1 MNRLVDLPRDIDAEP
16 VPVPMPAVSAL
27 APAWAMAAQAL
38 VASDQAHLR
47 TGLHLRVMTNPL
59 LGLPITPFRIIE
71 AGPPS
76 VLRTDMVWTD
86 DSPLPQR
93 LIPPFEITP
102 DRPAIGWLPAP
113 VSATCC
119 WLEVFADVEP
129 DDELTVSAM
138 ASTPRG
144 SRPVATRS
152 FSPYHVWAS
161 AITQVRVAGTGTV
174 RGVEWLPASTAGG
187 ELLKLMALPLAR
199 PHPRYAALDDGV
211 LLAAARV
218 ARGAPQRKA
227 LYDTSLSSGLPS
239 PSQADPLKV
248 NDEVARVGRLA
259 EVLHGELLRLVDE
272 PVIDPWQLS
281 TVRPILNEHG
291 QIGESSATSNCLDDV
306 LNGTVDHGLARWL
319 GFLDKDN
326 LSAGDGPINA
336 RIVTAVFAPN
346 WNEIEARFL
355 QVTFPPDAVVADL
368 AALRARYPAFDALGD
383 LEGTVEGPFLDIG
396 VVAAYSSFG
405 AIDPPPP
412 PVRVSATDR
421 PTRTSDV
428 EVSAVSAWLPRIPP
442 DAAREAS
449 VVFDELRVG
458 AAVAF
463 VRDGLDGTDPV
474 VLNRPSAAVG
484 FNQPLV
490 ASLTVSM
497 TAAGTGDVANLGT
510 LAERNCPAQAVRY
523 HAAQVD
529 WFGRWS
535 NWTPADLPEGD
546 RPRPPMP
553 AVRAWVTQAVVP
565 ADDDGGPLAGTIS
578 ASIPVPPPADLPPG
592 AHLITSLRFQVTD
605 AANDT
610 TTSTIP
616 IADPATP
623 PTELTVDDLAAPPLG
638 PGESTTVTVSAHWT
652 DTSLAR
658 SDPSTDLHL
667 TIADPRPPAPV
678 VLDPSLRYTARPDAT
693 GRASAELRWPAASP
707 QERFRVYVA
716 DETTMRVRL
725 DALRGD
731 GEVDA
736 LLAALDASPGPVE
749 RGVAWTGHERL
760 LPRSAFTLATPTPL
774 SRDGASEMRF
784 EHAVSGSLR
793 TLTLYRIVAV
803 SESNVDVAFAESP
816 VVPFAVPNM
825 LPPPQPHLS
834 VRILAPS
841 VTGDATPTAELTVTI
856 PRGSQRAVEYR
867 LRRSRVSAAD
877 PLTMPIA
884 TTGVLHPP
892 TASEPHVEVVIDAG
906 PSTIEPDGVLRPWNT
921 YTWRVEVRAEPAPG
935 DGPPGAWSQPSPPA
949 GASVVPLDG
958 PPAPTIR
965 PLRHSGAK
973 VVVGVD
979 LAADVRGG
987 ALGVHTV
994 ELYRRLPGAHE
1005 RLLSTR
1011 PEQQRPAGAD
1021 PWVFVDDGSSGDPV
1035 PGTTYRATVIDPLGR
1050 RSEPSAPQRLSRGLG
1065 PAERSTP

>member
-1 MNRLVDLPRDIDAEP
+1 MNSPFDLPRDTDIEP

-59 LGLPITPFRIIE
+59 LGLPITPFRIIQ
-71 AGPPS
+71 AGRRPS
-76 VLRTDMVWTD
+76 MRTDIVWTD

-93 LIPPFEITP
+93 LNPPFEVTP
-102 DRPAIGWLPAP
+102 DRPAIGWLPPPAW
-113 VSATCC
+113 ATCC
-119 WLEVFADVEP
+119 WIELFADVQP
-129 DDELTVSAM
+129 NDELNVSAM

-152 FSPYHVWAS
+152 YSPYHVWAS
-161 AITQVRVAGTGTV
+161 AITQVRVEGAGTV
-174 RGVEWLPASTAGG
+174 ERVEWLPASTAGG
-187 ELLKLMALPLAR
+187 ELLKLMALPVAR

-218 ARGAPQRKA
+218 ARGAPQLRA
-227 LYDTSLSSGLPS
+227 LYDTSLSSGLPR
-239 PSQADPLKV
+239 PSEADPLTV
-248 NDEVARVGRLA
+248 ADEVARVGRLA
-259 EVLHGELLRLVDE
+259 EVLRHELLRLVDE
-272 PVIDPWQLS
+272 PFLDPWQLS
-281 TVRPILNEHG
+281 TVSPIFNEHG
-291 QIGESSATSNCLDDV
+291 QIGESSATSTCLDNV

-319 GFLDKDN
+319 GFLDMDN
-326 LSAGDGPINA
+326 LTAGGDPIDA

-355 QVTFPPDAVVADL
+355 QFTFPPDAVVADL
-368 AALRARYPAFDALGD
+368 ATLRARYPAFDALGD
-383 LEGTVEGPFLDIG
+383 LEGTVEGPFLDLG
-396 VVAAYSSFG
+396 VEAAYSSYG
-405 AIDPPPP
+405 AIDPPPS
-412 PVRVSATDR
+412 PVVRSATDR

-428 EVSAVSAWLPRIPP
+428 EVSAESAWLPRIPP
-442 DAAREAS
+442 DAARETS
-449 VVFDELRVG
+449 VVLDGLRVG

-463 VRDGLDGTDPV
+463 VRDDLDGTGPV

-484 FNQPLV
+484 FNQPIV
-490 ASLTVSM
+490 ASLTAPM
-497 TAAGTGDVANLGT
+497 AAAGTGDAANCGT
-510 LAERNCPAQAVRY
+510 LAERACPALAVRY

-535 NWTPADLPEGD
+535 DWTPADLPDGD

-553 AVRAWVTQAVVP
+553 AVRAWVSQAVVP
-565 ADDDGGPLAGTIS
+565 PDDGGGPLSGTIS
-578 ASIPVPPPADLPPG
+578 ATIPVPPPADLPPG

-605 AANDT
+605 AANHT

-616 IADPATP
+616 IADPAAP
-623 PTELTVDDLAAPPLG
+623 PAELTVDGLAAPPLG

-667 TIADPRPPAPV
+667 TIGDPRPPNPV
-678 VLDPSLRYTARPDAT
+678 VLDPSLRYTARPDVT
-693 GRASAELRWPAASP
+693 GRARAELRWPAASP

-725 DALRGD
+725 DAQRGD
-731 GEVDA
+731 AEVDA
-736 LLAALDASPGPVE
+736 LLAALDASPGPVD
-749 RGVAWTGHERL
+749 RGVAWTGHGRV
-760 LPRSAFTLATPTPL
+760 LPRSAFTLVTPTPL
-774 SRDGASEMRF
+774 PRDGAAEMRF

-793 TLTLYRIVAV
+793 TLTLYRVVAV
-803 SESNVDVAFAESP
+803 SEANVDVAFADSP
-816 VVPFAVPNM
+816 VVPFAVPNT

-841 VTGDATPTAELTVTI
+841 ESGAATPAAELTVTI
-856 PRGSQRAVEYR
+856 PRGSRRAVEYR

-884 TTGVLHPP
+884 ATGVLHPP
-892 TASEPHVEVVIDAG
+892 TTSEPHVEVVIDAG
-906 PSTIEPDGVLRPWNT
+906 ASTIEPDGVLRPWNT
-921 YTWRVEVRAEPAPG
+921 YTWRVEVRAEPEPE
-935 DGPPGAWSQPSPPA
+935 DGPPGAWSQPSQPA
-949 GASVVPLDG
+949 GASVVPIDG

-965 PLRHSGAK
+965 PPRHSGAK
-973 VVVGVD
+973 VIVGVD
-979 LAADVRGG
+979 VAAEVRGG
-987 ALGVHTV
+987 ALGVYTV
-994 ELYRRLPGAHE
+994 EMYRRLPGAHE

-1011 PEQQRPAGAD
+1011 PEQQRPAGAG

-1035 PGTTYRATVIDPLGR
+1035 PGTTYRAAVTDPLGR
-1050 RSEPSAPQRLSRGLG
+1050 RSEPSAPQRLLRGPG
-1065 PAERSTP
+1065 PVEGSTS